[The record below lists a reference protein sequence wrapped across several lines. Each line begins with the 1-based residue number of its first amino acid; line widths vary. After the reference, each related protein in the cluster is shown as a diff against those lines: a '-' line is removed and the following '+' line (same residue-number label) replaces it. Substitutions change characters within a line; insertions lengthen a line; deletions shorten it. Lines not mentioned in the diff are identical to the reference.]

1 MDRIRNVM
9 ALVVLMC
16 AAGAFMSAYAQEQPK
31 PLQQTPPQPLQ
42 QTPDRTPP
50 QPGSGYEIGALVR
63 DDLGPVIGATVVEV
77 GTSNGTSTDIDGRF
91 SLTVGGPDAK
101 VEVTCI
107 GYAPQTFTASQLP
120 ATITLMEDAE
130 FIDEVVVIGYGTV
143 KKDDLTGSIIAFK
156 AEDLNRGA
164 VVNTQDMLKGKVPG
178 LLVTPGDGGPGSGS
192 RIRIRGS
199 ASLNASNDPLIVID
213 GVPIAQ
219 GAGGAMSNP
228 LDLLNPDD
236 IESFT
241 ILKDASAAAIYGS
254 RASNGVI
261 IITTKKGIGGA
272 PKVTYTGSVSVQ
284 HISGKVPVMEPDELK
299 AFYAKTYPAGT
310 PTGDR
315 IQELMGDKLTD
326 WQDLVFRAAFA
337 TDHTL
342 SVSGNFRSMMPYRA
356 SIAYLG
362 QEGTL
367 KEARYD
373 RSTVDLSLNPHFF
386 DKHLTL
392 DFNLKGVYACQD
404 YSDGGT
410 VSKAAF
416 FNPTMDPYW
425 RNPDGSVDYTTTNG
439 YWNYGNG
446 RGKLFAPNTLVGPS
460 PLSMLYNS
468 LSDAQSARFI
478 GRAAVDYKVHGFEAL
493 SFNLSVGLDITST
506 RSYNGV
512 MPGSFQAY
520 TDTAN
525 LGVGR
530 YNRGRDISRSQMLEA
545 YTAFKETWGIH
556 GLDVVAG
563 YSWQNNYSASRS
575 INYFNI
581 TNKPNLNPGETL
593 DSRYLTYRNEN
604 FLLSFYGR
612 VNYSID
618 SRYVFTFTARGDGS
632 SKFAKAHRWGFFP
645 SGAFAWNIAHEPFL
659 KDVKAVSALKLRLS
673 VGQTGQQDGI
683 GDYVHMARYVM
694 SNNPSYMYNMG
705 DENFMN
711 MLTPQAY
718 DPMIRWET
726 TTTYNVGLDYGFFN
740 DRLSGSIDAYLR
752 DTKDLLNSV
761 QVPMGSNFGNRL
773 MTNIGSIRNRG
784 LEFAVSGIPVQTGK
798 WSVQLGFNGTFQD
811 TKFTQLNITEDDNY
825 YIETGTISKGT
836 GGYLSRQMVGYAPYT
851 YYTYKQKYDADGR
864 PLQNQFEDL
873 DDDGVITDGDRY
885 MTGKSPAPKFYYG
898 LNVKVSYGNWD
909 FGLNGHGSAGTW
921 IFNDFAS
928 ANSTASLD
936 LNSGA
941 LPNQARL
948 VKTTGFV
955 EPNSAQQW
963 YSDYFLENGSFF
975 RMDDVNL
982 GYTFH
987 DAGRWGAVV
996 RVAFS
1001 MQNVFILTGYSG
1013 PDPETTSENG
1023 IDNTMWPRSRTY
1035 SIRLNVK
1042 F

>member
-1 MDRIRNVM
+1 M
-9 ALVVLMC
+9 ASVVLLC
-16 AAGAFMSAYAQEQPK
+16 AAGTALSAQDGYLVSGRVED
-31 PLQQTPPQPLQ
+31 QT
-42 QTPDRTPP
+42 
-50 QPGSGYEIGALVR
+50 
-63 DDLGPVIGATVVEV
+63 GPIVGATVVEQS
-77 GTSNGTSTDIDGRF
+77 TQNGTVTDLDGGF
-91 SLTVGGPDAK
+91 ALKVTGPDAV
-101 VEVTCI
+101 VEVSCI
-107 GYAPQTFTASQLP
+107 GYVPQTFKASQLP
-120 ATITLMEDAE
+120 KVVTLMEDAE

-143 KKDDLTGSIIAFK
+143 KKDDMTGSISAIK
-156 AEDLNRGA
+156 AEELNRGA
-164 VVNTQDMLKGKVPG
+164 VTNTQDLLKGKVPG

-219 GAGGAMSNP
+219 DAGGAMSNP

-261 IITTKKGIGGA
+261 IITTKKGLGGT
-272 PKVTYTGSVSVQ
+272 PKVTYSGSFSLQ
-284 HISGKVPVMEPDELK
+284 HIAGKVPVMEPEELK
-299 AFYAKTYPAGT
+299 AFYASTYPAGT

-315 IQELMGDKLTD
+315 IQELMGGELTD
-326 WQDLVFRAAFA
+326 WQDLIFRPAFA
-337 TDHTL
+337 TDHSL
-342 SVSGNFRSMMPYRA
+342 SVSGNYSNRMPYRA
-356 SIAYLG
+356 SLSYVG
-362 QEGTL
+362 QDGTL
-367 KEARYD
+367 KESRYD
-373 RSTVDLSLNPHFF
+373 RSTVDLTLTPSFF

-392 DFNLKGVYACQD
+392 DFNIKGVFSCQD

-416 FNPTMDPYW
+416 FNPTQDPYW
-425 RNPDGSVDYTTTNG
+425 RNTNGTIDYSTTNG

-446 RGKLFAPNTLVGPS
+446 RGKLFAPNVLVGPS
-460 PLSMLYNS
+460 PLSMLYDNI
-468 LSDAQSARFI
+468 SDAQSARFI
-478 GRAAVDYKVHGFEAL
+478 GHAAVDYKVHGFEAL
-493 SFNLSVGLDITST
+493 SFNLSAGLDITST

-512 MPGSFQAY
+512 LPGSFQAY

-530 YNRGRDISRSQMLEA
+530 YNRGFNLSRSQTLEA
-545 YTAFKETWGIH
+545 YAAFKETWGINA
-556 GLDVVAG
+556 LDIVAG
-563 YSWQNNYSASRS
+563 YSWQNNYSANRS
-575 INYFNI
+575 INYFNV
-581 TNKPNLNPGETL
+581 TNEPNLNPGETV
-593 DSRYLTYRNEN
+593 DSRYLMYRSEN
-604 FLLSFYGR
+604 FLVSFYGR

-645 SGAFAWNIAHEPFL
+645 SGAFAWNIANEPFM
-659 KDVKAVSALKLRLS
+659 KDVNAVSALKFRVS

-683 GDYVHMARYVM
+683 GDYVHMARYNM

-705 DENFMN
+705 DENFLN

-718 DPMIRWET
+718 DPMIKWET
-726 TTTYNVGLDYGFFN
+726 TTTYNIGLDYGFFK

-784 LEFAVSGIPVQTGK
+784 LEFAVVGIPVQTGP
-798 WSVQLGFNGTFQD
+798 WSLQVGFNGTFQETVF
-811 TKFTQLNITEDDNY
+811 TKLNVTEDDNY

-851 YYTYKQKYDADGR
+851 YYTYKQKYDADGN

-873 DDDGVITDGDRY
+873 DGDGTITDGDRY

-941 LPNQARL
+941 LPNQAKL

-975 RMDDVNL
+975 RMDDINF
-982 GYTFH
+982 GRTFH

-996 RVAFS
+996 RVALS

-1013 PDPETTSENG
+1013 IDPETTSENG
-1023 IDNTMWPRSRTY
+1023 IDNTMWPRPRTY
-1035 SIRLNVK
+1035 SVRVNVK

>member
-1 MDRIRNVM
+1 MDRIRTIL
-9 ALVVLMC
+9 ASVVLLC
-16 AAGAFMSAYAQEQPK
+16 AAGTALSAQDGYLVSGRVED
-31 PLQQTPPQPLQ
+31 QT
-42 QTPDRTPP
+42 
-50 QPGSGYEIGALVR
+50 
-63 DDLGPVIGATVVEV
+63 GPIVGATVVEQS
-77 GTSNGTSTDIDGRF
+77 TQNGTVTDLDGGF
-91 SLTVGGPDAK
+91 ALKVTGPDAV
-101 VEVTCI
+101 VEVSCI
-107 GYAPQTFTASQLP
+107 GYVPQTFKASQLP
-120 ATITLMEDAE
+120 KVVTLMEDAE

-143 KKDDLTGSIIAFK
+143 KKDDMTGSISAIK
-156 AEDLNRGA
+156 AEELNRGA
-164 VVNTQDMLKGKVPG
+164 VTNTQDLLKGKVPG

-219 GAGGAMSNP
+219 DAGGAMSNP

-261 IITTKKGIGGA
+261 IITTKKGLGGT
-272 PKVTYTGSVSVQ
+272 PKVTYSGSFSLQ
-284 HISGKVPVMEPDELK
+284 HIAGKVPVMEPEELK
-299 AFYAKTYPAGT
+299 AFYASTYPAGT

-315 IQELMGDKLTD
+315 IQELMGGELTD
-326 WQDLVFRAAFA
+326 WQDLIFRPAFA
-337 TDHTL
+337 TDHSL
-342 SVSGNFRSMMPYRA
+342 SVSGNYSNRMPYRA
-356 SIAYLG
+356 SLSYIG
-362 QEGTL
+362 QDGTL
-367 KEARYD
+367 KESRYD
-373 RSTVDLSLNPHFF
+373 RSTVDLTLTPSFF

-392 DFNLKGVYACQD
+392 DFNIKGVFSCQD

-416 FNPTMDPYW
+416 FNPTQDPYW
-425 RNPDGSVDYTTTNG
+425 RNTNGTIDYSTTNG

-446 RGKLFAPNTLVGPS
+446 RGKLFAPNVLVGPS
-460 PLSMLYNS
+460 PLSMLYDNI
-468 LSDAQSARFI
+468 SDAQSARFI
-478 GRAAVDYKVHGFEAL
+478 GHAAVGYKVHGFEAL
-493 SFNLSVGLDITST
+493 SFNLSAGLDITST

-512 MPGSFQAY
+512 LPGSFQAY

-530 YNRGRDISRSQMLEA
+530 YNRGFNLSRSQTLEA
-545 YTAFKETWGIH
+545 YAAFKETWGINA
-556 GLDVVAG
+556 LDIVAG
-563 YSWQNNYSASRS
+563 YSWQNNYSANRS
-575 INYFNI
+575 INYFNV
-581 TNKPNLNPGETL
+581 TNEPNLNPGETV
-593 DSRYLTYRNEN
+593 DSRYLMYRSEN
-604 FLLSFYGR
+604 FLVSFYGR

-632 SKFAKAHRWGFFP
+632 SKFAEAHRWGFFP
-645 SGAFAWNIAHEPFL
+645 SGAFAWNIANEPFM
-659 KDVKAVSALKLRLS
+659 KDVNAVSALKFRVS

-683 GDYVHMARYVM
+683 GDYVHMARYNM

-705 DENFMN
+705 DENFLN

-718 DPMIRWET
+718 DPMIKWET
-726 TTTYNVGLDYGFFN
+726 TTTYNIGLDYGFFK

-752 DTKDLLNSV
+752 DTKNLLNSV

-784 LEFAVSGIPVQTGK
+784 LEFAVVGIPVQTGP
-798 WSVQLGFNGTFQD
+798 WSLQVGFNGTFQETVF
-811 TKFTQLNITEDDNY
+811 TKLNVTEDDNY

-851 YYTYKQKYDADGR
+851 YYTYKQKYDADGN

-873 DDDGVITDGDRY
+873 DGDGTITDGDRY

-941 LPNQARL
+941 LPNQAKL

-975 RMDDVNL
+975 RMDDMNF

-996 RVAFS
+996 RLAFS

-1013 PDPETTSENG
+1013 MDPESTSENG
-1023 IDNTMWPRSRTY
+1023 IDNAMWPRPRTY
-1035 SIRLNVK
+1035 SVRLNVK

>member
-1 MDRIRNVM
+1 MDRFKNILTSL
-9 ALVVLMC
+9 ALLCAGGVVLY
-16 AAGAFMSAYAQEQPK
+16 AQGGYGVSATVNDQYGPVAGATA
-31 PLQQTPPQPLQ
+31 
-42 QTPDRTPP
+42 
-50 QPGSGYEIGALVR
+50 
-63 DDLGPVIGATVVEV
+63 VEL
-77 GTSNGTSTDIDGRF
+77 GTSNGTTTGIDGEF
-91 SLTVGGPDAK
+91 SLKVASPESM
-101 VEVTCI
+101 VEVSCI
-107 GYAPQTFTASQLP
+107 GYAPQTFKASQMP
-120 ATITLMEDAE
+120 ATVTLKEDSE

-143 KKDDLTGSIIAFK
+143 KKDDMTGSLSAIK
-156 AEDLNRGA
+156 SDDLNRGA

-241 ILKDASAAAIYGS
+241 ILKDASASAIYGS

-261 IITTKKGIGGA
+261 IITTKKGYGGK
-272 PKVTYTGSVSVQ
+272 PKVTYSGSASLQ
-284 HISGKVPVMEPDELK
+284 HISGKVPVMSPSELVD
-299 AFYAKTYPAGT
+299 FYSQIYPAGT

-315 IQELMGDKLTD
+315 IQELMGNALTD
-326 WQDLVFRAAFA
+326 WQDLIFRPAFV
-337 TDHTL
+337 TDQNI
-342 SVSGNFRSMMPYRA
+342 SVSGNFRNRMPYRA
-356 SIAYLG
+356 SVAYLG
-362 QEGTL
+362 QQGTL
-367 KEARYD
+367 KEASYD
-373 RSTVDLSLNPHFF
+373 RGTMDLALSPDFF
-386 DKHLTL
+386 DKHLRL
-392 DFNLKGVYACQD
+392 DLNVKGVYSYQD

-410 VSKAAF
+410 VQTAAF
-416 FNPTMDPYW
+416 FNPTQYPYW
-425 RNPDGSVDYTTTNG
+425 VNSDGTIDYSTTNG

-446 RGKLFAPNTLVGPS
+446 KGNLFAPNVLVGPS
-460 PLSMLYNS
+460 PLSMLYDNLSYAES
-468 LSDAQSARFI
+468 LRFI

-493 SFNLSVGLDITST
+493 SFNVSAGLDITAT
-506 RSYNGV
+506 NSYNGV
-512 MPGSFQAY
+512 VTGSFQAY

-530 YNRGRDISRSQMLEA
+530 YNRGYNLSRSQTFEA
-545 YTAFKETWGIH
+545 YAAFKDSWGIH
-556 GLDVVAG
+556 SVDAVAG
-563 YSWQNNYSASRS
+563 YSWQNNYAANRS
-575 INYFNI
+575 INYFNV
-581 TNKPNLNPGETL
+581 THKPNLNPGETV
-593 DSRYLTYRNEN
+593 DSRYLMYRNEN
-604 FLLSFYGR
+604 FLVSFYGR

-632 SKFAKAHRWGFFP
+632 SKFAAAHRWGFFP

-659 KDVKAVSALKLRLS
+659 KDVKAVSALKLRFS
-673 VGQTGQQDGI
+673 AGQTGQQDGI
-683 GDYVHMARYVM
+683 GDYVYMARYNM

-718 DPMIRWET
+718 DPMIKWET

-761 QVPMGSNFGNRL
+761 QVPMGSNFGNKL
-773 MTNIGSIRNRG
+773 MTNIGSIRNKG
-784 LEFAVSGIPVQTGK
+784 LEFSVSGIPVQTDV
-798 WSVQLGFNGTFQD
+798 WSVQLGFNGTFQETVF
-811 TKFTQLNITEDDNY
+811 TKLNVTEDDNY

-851 YYTYKQKYDADGR
+851 YYTYKQKYDADGK
-864 PLQNQFEDL
+864 PLQNQFDDL
-873 DDDGVITDGDRY
+873 DGDGEITEGDRY

-898 LNVKVSYGNWD
+898 LNLKVAYKNWD
-909 FGLNGHGSAGTW
+909 FGLNGHGSAGVW

-975 RMDDVNL
+975 RLDDVNM
-982 GYTFH
+982 GYTFK
-987 DAGRWGAVV
+987 DLGKWGSTV
-996 RVAFS
+996 RLALS

-1035 SIRLNVK
+1035 SLRLNVK